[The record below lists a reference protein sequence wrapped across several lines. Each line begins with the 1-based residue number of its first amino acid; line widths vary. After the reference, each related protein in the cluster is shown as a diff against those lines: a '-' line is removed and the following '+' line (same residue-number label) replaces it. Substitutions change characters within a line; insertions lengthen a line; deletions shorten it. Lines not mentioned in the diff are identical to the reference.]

1 MGTFYANINDAY
13 TGTSHAG
20 TTGDPF
26 SLVDLNI
33 HSNSNPIGNVYNLQG
48 ICHSTIS
55 AFYINQN
62 TWQAWNASL
71 YGPWQIYTNNVN
83 GFQWV
88 NFAGT
93 TGTISGAI
101 IFALYG
107 IWNIHFAYNCFF
119 NPGIGQSVSPMIPGS
134 PMSYSTT
141 GIYTGC
147 TIYGNFL
154 NDTHYGYPTAI
165 TFTDCLIGNIT
176 AGTNPLTLN
185 FYNCAIGQ
193 SIGSGWN
200 VFNCQLSWSQPASP
214 AFGAAQSAFNSF
226 TLAAGITIPPQPGNS
241 PYTNYSTGLWGEAR
255 TGIGAV
261 WFGSIPGNLFSWLP
275 DWSDGIEIDYR
286 FDTVITQAETGNEQD
301 RIPLFNTIKRRLSC
315 KNFSPSY
322 MMNIENFLRSNH
334 AGNFYVPIY
343 SEPIEPVG
351 TYGAS
356 LENVSSVLVSGGLSA
371 LFNLSY
377 LCNYVMMIS
386 LKNQNIAELHSAS
399 IESDTVLNVG
409 GPFVLNFTI
418 GDTIYFPVMNAYTNG
433 YSDGIVTPGAVD
445 TDLIFEEFF

>member
-13 TGTSHAG
+13 TGTGHAG

-141 GIYTGC
+141 GIYAGC

-185 FYNCAIGQ
+185 FYNCAIGR

-356 LENVSSVLVSGGLSA
+356 LKNVSSVLVSGGLSA